1 MGDGQRGNSQATVN
15 EGSGVVTVG
24 FLITARLKSSRL
36 PKKVMLEVAGKPF
49 ISHMLDR
56 VKAAKG
62 IDKIVIC
69 TSINPED
76 DPLAQ
81 IAKEENVFCY
91 RGSEDDVL
99 TRLYEA
105 ALEYKI
111 DFIVNLTA
119 DCPLID
125 PSHIEGVI
133 NAYKRTHADH
143 ITANRLP
150 TGQGLWGIDVEALR
164 KVCEIKNET
173 GTEVW
178 GDYFTKS
185 GFFKVH
191 ELEVDPL
198 YEHPTLKTSLDYP
211 EDYTFLQRIFR
222 ELYVPGN
229 IFSLKDILTL
239 VRKKPE
245 ILSINSHCKGLGVQH
260 VSETATPMRLKESGK
275 GYGNSY

>member
-1 MGDGQRGNSQATVN
+1 MR
-15 EGSGVVTVG
+15 GSGIVTVG
-24 FLITARLKSSRL
+24 FLITVRLKSSRL
-36 PKKVMLEVAGKPF
+36 PKKVMLEVAGKPV

-69 TSINPED
+69 TSINQQD
-76 DPLAQ
+76 DPLSRMA
-81 IAKEENVFCY
+81 EHENVFCS

-99 TRLYEA
+99 MRLYEA

-125 PSHIEGVI
+125 PIHIEDVI

-150 TGQGLWGIDVEALR
+150 TGQGLWGIDVEGLR
-164 KVCEIKNET
+164 KVCEIKDQTET
-173 GTEVW
+173 ECW
-178 GDYFTKS
+178 PDYFTKS
-185 GFFKVH
+185 GFFNVH
-191 ELEVDPL
+191 EVEVDPL
-198 YEHPTLKTSLDYP
+198 YEHPALKTSLDYP
-211 EDYTFLQRIFR
+211 EEYTFLQRIFG

-229 IFSLKDILTL
+229 IVSLEDILTL
-239 VRKKPE
+239 VREKPE

-260 VSETATPMRLKESGK
+260 VAKTATPMRLKETEK
-275 GYGNSY
+275 RYGSDH

>member
-1 MGDGQRGNSQATVN
+1 
-15 EGSGVVTVG
+15 
-24 FLITARLKSSRL
+24 
-36 PKKVMLEVAGKPF
+36 MLEVAGKPV

-62 IDKIVIC
+62 INKIIIC
-69 TSINPED
+69 TSTNPQD
-76 DPLAQ
+76 DPLSR
-81 IAKEENVFCY
+81 IARQENVFCY
-91 RGSEDDVL
+91 RGSEGDVL
-99 TRLYEA
+99 MRLYGA
-105 ALEYKI
+105 ALEHKLE
-111 DFIVNLTA
+111 FIVNLTA

-125 PSHIEGVI
+125 SIHIESVI
-133 NAYKRTHADH
+133 QAYKRAHADH

-164 KVCEIKNET
+164 RVCEIKNET
-173 GTEVW
+173 ETEVW

-185 GFFKVH
+185 GFFKVY
-191 ELEVDPL
+191 ELAVDPL

-260 VSETATPMRLKESGK
+260 VLQTATPMRLKESGT
-275 GYGNSY
+275 GYGNSH